1 MNSTRVTKTTSAEV
15 GKPKKP
21 FQFITAYIIQDPC
34 VITDNQIL
42 KVNGKYDLV
51 DFLEDGKIHWVEVR
65 FVNANKHG
73 NTLTI
78 TVMHLKTKEIMQRN
92 KQIDKDVCDWVI
104 TNIIPPDEEIV
115 NDYCSDG

>member
-1 MNSTRVTKTTSAEV
+1 MNSIRLPKTISAEKD
-15 GKPKKP
+15 KPQKS
-21 FQFITAYIIQDPC
+21 FQFITAYIIHDPC

-51 DFLEDGKIHWVEVR
+51 DFLEDTKIHWVEVR
-65 FVNANKHG
+65 FVNATKIS

-78 TVMHLKTKEIMQRN
+78 TVMHLKTKEIIQRS

-104 TNIIPPDEEIV
+104 TNIFPPDEEVV
-115 NDYCSDG
+115 NDYCSNG